1 MRICCPSFF
10 GRAGRYEM
18 EDWVYLC
25 EKEIKKE
32 ADLRNIRGLKRI
44 SSYLI
49 HLLIKTY
56 EKIGNLKATP
66 KTR

>member
-1 MRICCPSFF
+1 
-10 GRAGRYEM
+10 M

-32 ADLRNIRGLKRI
+32 RDLRNIRGLKRI

-56 EKIGNLKATP
+56 EKIGELKGNTNQHEF
-66 KTR
+66 KKHELTRVTENQK